1 LGTATQAFPCSVVG
15 PLPTPEILIQRAA
28 LIVHVKADRQGPGLG
43 KIRFRVI
50 GVHKGSLSSRE
61 LVLNGR
67 LDDADDFNDRPIPY
81 RFVRPGGRSGNC
93 YAHGYRKG
101 AEYLLLLQ
109 SDSAGVWSPYWAALS
124 LTNEQIRGTVDPWL
138 TWVVEQ
144 IKQTPSVSLPRNDSR
159 FVRVLDVRTAK
170 SPEKSVGN

>member
-1 LGTATQAFPCSVVG
+1 MNKTTCAIAVVAFLGTAAQAFPCTVVG
-15 PLPTPEILIQRAA
+15 PLPTPETLIQRAA
-28 LIVHVKADRQGPGLG
+28 LIVHAKADRQDPGLG

-61 LVLNGR
+61 LVLDGR

-81 RFVRPGGRSGNC
+81 VLVRPGGRYGHC

-124 LTNEQIRGTVDPWL
+124 PTNEQIRGTVDPWL
-138 TWVVEQ
+138 TWVIEQ
-144 IKQTPSVSLPRNDSR
+144 IKQTRQEPNGLVASQRLL
-159 FVRVLDVRTAK
+159 VR
-170 SPEKSVGN
+170 